1 MDEGCRFCRIAA
13 GDPNEHVVHTAERT
27 VAVLDIEPVHAGHT
41 LVMPRHHVS
50 GLTDMNG
57 ETVRDL
63 YALVR
68 RVAVAIERAVEPA
81 GINAI
86 QSTGQAAGQDVTH
99 AHVHVIPRYAD
110 DRFGFDP
117 PRGRYAEGEA
127 AAIAETLMDHL
138 PR

>member
-1 MDEGCRFCRIAA
+1 MDERCRFCRIAA
-13 GDPNEHVVHTAERT
+13 GDPNEHVVQTEERT

-50 GLTDMNG
+50 GLTDMSE

-68 RVAVAIERAVEPA
+68 RVAVAIERAVDPA

-86 QSTGQAAGQDVTH
+86 QSTGQAAGQDVAH

-117 PRGRYAEGEA
+117 PRRRYADGEA
-127 AAIAETLMDHL
+127 AAITERLIDSL
-138 PR
+138 PG